1 MLSLPSP
8 AFGPLYVFVFVEE
21 RQSQEAERRVHQS
34 TEGGG
39 GWGGGVGCRMAG
51 MQCGKESLLSYCS
64 LVSSVS
70 SHPRTSSSL
79 TGKKH

>member
-34 TEGGG
+34 TE
-39 GWGGGVGCRMAG
+39 GGGVGCRMAG